1 MSIAQ
6 HFVLEYLATDDTL
19 HAHRGMVKLKQ
30 YNPNKPAKYGLL
42 YRSISDSVVPYA
54 FFTLLYA
61 RKPEIEGSKFYVTG
75 TDEYSVYL
83 ADNLSIH
90 VDRYFTSVTIP
101 HYLKEKKMT
110 LVGNLRTNRKGIPK
124 ELGEMQNRG
133 DKDIKFVHA
142 DEDDMVLT
150 SYVVKKISGKRNILL
165 LSTMHDDVRY
175 SGEGS
180 GVSQLKNRVTDYD
193 VIEPSQVKL

>member
-42 YRSISDSVVPYA
+42 YRSISDSVVPYT
-54 FFTLLYA
+54 FFTLPYA
-61 RKPEIEGSKFYVTG
+61 GKPEIEGSEFYVTG
-75 TDEYSVYL
+75 TDEYGVCL
-83 ADNLSIH
+83 ADNLSSH

-101 HYLKEKKMT
+101 HYL
-110 LVGNLRTNRKGIPK
+110 RTNRKGIPK
-124 ELGEMQNRG
+124 ELVEMQNRG
-133 DKDIKFVHA
+133 DKYIKFVHA

-193 VIEPSQVKL
+193 VIEPS

>member
-30 YNPNKPAKYGLL
+30 YNPKKPAKYGLL
-42 YRSISDSVVPYA
+42 YRSISDSVVPYT
-54 FFTLLYA
+54 FFTLPYA
-61 RKPEIEGSKFYVTG
+61 GKPEIEGSEFYVTG
-75 TDEYSVYL
+75 TNEYGVYL
-83 ADNLSIH
+83 ADNLSSH

-101 HYLKEKKMT
+101 HYL
-110 LVGNLRTNRKGIPK
+110 RTNRKGIPK
-124 ELGEMQNRG
+124 ELVEMQNRG
-133 DKDIKFVHA
+133 DKYIKFVHA

-165 LSTMHDDVRY
+165 LGAMHDDVRC

-180 GVSQLKNRVTDYD
+180 GVSQLKNRVKNYD
-193 VIEPSQVKL
+193 VIEPSKVKLRRQS